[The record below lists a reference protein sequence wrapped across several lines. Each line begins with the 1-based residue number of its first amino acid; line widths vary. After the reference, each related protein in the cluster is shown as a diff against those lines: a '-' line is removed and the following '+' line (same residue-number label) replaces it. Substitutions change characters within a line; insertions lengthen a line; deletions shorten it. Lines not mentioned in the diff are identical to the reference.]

1 MRKTYHIVLLLV
13 CLLAG
18 LQTAWAENDVV
29 FTETFDTNNGTGGR
43 DDKYDDNIAS
53 STAKFDNDGW
63 TIAIASD
70 DKKKVYGAKC
80 CIRIGD
86 SSKDGS
92 CTTPTITISGT
103 QYALLTFSAA
113 GWGSGTNTLTVTTSN
128 GNMTGDTNVTL
139 ENGEWLDYSV
149 LVKLTSGSTMQLTF
163 SGKRLFLD
171 DVVVRNLETITAPTL
186 PESCLFW
193 PNTTE
198 TPSKSIAITVPDF
211 TTVHYTTDGS
221 TPTTS
226 NGKELTASSSI
237 TIHETTTVK
246 AIAFIGTMTS
256 DVVTATYTLGT
267 TVNSIADFKNQVSGT
282 EARLYL
288 SDERNARVLHQQ
300 HEKCWL
306 RDNTGAICLDFG
318 TTAAFNPTPQHNQ
331 HVAGW
336 MIGKY
341 QIVNGMSTFVA
352 TSNTTTDYIAFAEPV
367 TETATAPVSI
377 SKLNVDAYR
386 SDWVEIQN
394 VNVGAEGEVVVN
406 DDFSTIT
413 ITPAYNGALVDLSG
427 IVTAPK
433 MVAPVSYNTPLV
445 YVIDEGKAFT
455 SPASDIS
462 GATVR
467 LVRTLNSSYW
477 NTFAVPFDITT
488 MDGQIREFDHMDGNT
503 MKFADAASI
512 EAGKPYLV
520 KPTANIENP
529 VYENVTLSATAAQ
542 EVTDGGFSFVATYS
556 PVNLKTDKTEQF
568 LKTDGQLYYPTN
580 KSNQMKGMRAFF
592 RVPQGASAHVAI
604 DGEETGIGSVR
615 CDFVAT
621 DEAIYDLQ
629 GRKVNGQL
637 KKGIYIMNGKKVVRR

>member
-1 MRKTYHIVLLLV
+1 MRKTYHIALLLV

-43 DDKYDDNIAS
+43 DDKYDENIAS
-53 STAKFDNDGW
+53 SDIKFDNDDW
-63 TIAIASD
+63 TTNAYA
-70 DKKKVYGAKC
+70 YGAKQC
-80 CIRIGD
+80 ARIGN

-149 LVKLTSGSTMQLTF
+149 LVKLTSGST
-163 SGKRLFLD
+163 
-171 DVVVRNLETITAPTL
+171 
-186 PESCLFW
+186 
-193 PNTTE
+193 
-198 TPSKSIAITVPDF
+198 
-211 TTVHYTTDGS
+211 
-221 TPTTS
+221 
-226 NGKELTASSSI
+226 
-237 TIHETTTVK
+237 
-246 AIAFIGTMTS
+246 
-256 DVVTATYTLGT
+256 
-267 TVNSIADFKNQVSGT
+267 VNSIAGFKNQLTGT

-300 HEKCWL
+300 NEKCWL

-413 ITPAYNGALVDLSG
+413 TTPAYNGALVDLSG
-427 IVTAPK
+427 IVTAPNT
-433 MVAPVSYNTPLV
+433 VAPVSYNTPLV

-488 MDGQIREFDHMDGNT
+488 MEGQIREFDHMDGNT

-529 VYENVTLSATAAQ
+529 VYENVTLSATAA
-542 EVTDGGFSFVATYS
+542 ETVTDGGFSFVATYS
-556 PVNLKTDKTEQF
+556 PVNLKTDKKEQF

-580 KSNQMKGMRAFF
+580 ASNQMKGMRAFF

-604 DGEETGIGSVR
+604 DGEETDIDGVR
-615 CDFVAT
+615 YDAVAT

-637 KKGIYIMNGKKVVRR
+637 KKGIYIMNGKKVVGR

>member
-211 TTVHYTTDGS
+211 TTVHYTTDGT

-226 NGKELTASSSI
+226 NGKELTASSNI

-267 TVNSIADFKNQVSGT
+267 TVNSIADFKDQVSGT

-377 SKLNVDAYR
+377 SKLNVDDYR

-413 ITPAYNGALVDLSG
+413 TTPAYNGALVDLSG
-427 IVTAPK
+427 IVTAPNT
-433 MVAPVSYNTPLV
+433 VAPVSYNTPLV

-568 LKTDGQLYYPTN
+568 LKTNGQLYYPTN

>member
-1 MRKTYHIVLLLV
+1 MRKTYHIALLLV

-226 NGKELTASSSI
+226 NGKELTASSNISI
-237 TIHETTTVK
+237 NETTTVK

-267 TVNSIADFKNQVSGT
+267 TVNSIADFKDQVSGT

-288 SDERNARVLHQQ
+288 SDEQNARVLHQQ
-300 HEKCWL
+300 NEKCWL

-318 TTAAFNPTPQHNQ
+318 TVAAFNPTPQHNQ

-377 SKLNVDAYR
+377 SKLNVDAYG

-406 DDFSTIT
+406 DDFSTIAT
-413 ITPAYNGALVDLSG
+413 TPAYNGALVDLSG
-427 IVTAPK
+427 IVTAPNT
-433 MVAPVSYNTPLV
+433 VAPVSYNTPLV

-604 DGEETGIGSVR
+604 DGEETGIDGVR
-615 CDFVAT
+615 YDAVRT

>member
-1 MRKTYHIVLLLV
+1 MRKTYHIALLLV

-43 DDKYDDNIAS
+43 DDKYDENIAS

-113 GWGSGTNTLTVTTSN
+113 GWGSGTNVLTVTTSN

-171 DVVVRNLETITAPTL
+171 NVVVRNLETITAPTL

-267 TVNSIADFKNQVSGT
+267 TVNSIADFKDQVSGT
-282 EARLYL
+282 ETRLYL
-288 SDERNARVLHQQ
+288 SDEKNARVLHQQ

-318 TTAAFNPTPQHNQ
+318 TVAAFNPTPQHNQ

-406 DDFSTIT
+406 DDFSTMAT
-413 ITPAYNGALVDLSG
+413 TPAYNGALVDLSG
-427 IVTAPK
+427 IVTAPNT
-433 MVAPVSYNTPLV
+433 VAPVSYNAPLV
-445 YVIDEGKAFT
+445 YVLDESKAFT

-542 EVTDGGFSFVATYS
+542 AVTDGGFSFVATYS

-580 KSNQMKGMRAFF
+580 ASNQMKGMRAFF

-604 DGEETGIGSVR
+604 DGEETDIDGVR
-615 CDFVAT
+615 YDAVAT

-637 KKGIYIMNGKKVVRR
+637 KKGIYIMNGKKVVGR

>member
-1 MRKTYHIVLLLV
+1 MRKTYHIALLLV

-246 AIAFIGTMTS
+246 AIAYIGTMTS

-267 TVNSIADFKNQVSGT
+267 TVNSIADFKDQVSGT

-288 SDERNARVLHQQ
+288 SDEQNARVLHQQ
-300 HEKCWL
+300 NEKCWL

-318 TTAAFNPTPQHNQ
+318 TVAAFNPTPQHNQ

-377 SKLNVDAYR
+377 SKLNVDAYG

-406 DDFSTIT
+406 DDFSTIAT
-413 ITPAYNGALVDLSG
+413 TPAYNGALVDLSG
-427 IVTAPK
+427 IVTAPNT
-433 MVAPVSYNTPLV
+433 VAPVSYNTPLV

-604 DGEETGIGSVR
+604 DGEETGIDGVR
-615 CDFVAT
+615 QDAVRT
-621 DEAIYDLQ
+621 EEAIYDLQ

>member
-1 MRKTYHIVLLLV
+1 MRKTYHIALLLV

-198 TPSKSIAITVPDF
+198 TPSKSVAITVPDF

-237 TIHETTTVK
+237 TINETTTVK
-246 AIAFIGTMTS
+246 AIAYIGTMTS

-267 TVNSIADFKNQVSGT
+267 TVNSIADFKDQVSGT

-413 ITPAYNGALVDLSG
+413 TTPAYNGALVDLSG
-427 IVTAPK
+427 IVTAPNT
-433 MVAPVSYNTPLV
+433 VAPVSYNTPLV

-604 DGEETGIGSVR
+604 DGEETDIDGVR
-615 CDFVAT
+615 QDAVRT

>member
-1 MRKTYHIVLLLV
+1 MRKTYHIALLLV

-246 AIAFIGTMTS
+246 AIAYIGTMTS

-267 TVNSIADFKNQVSGT
+267 TVNSIADFKDQVSGT

-288 SDERNARVLHQQ
+288 SDEQNARVLHQQ
-300 HEKCWL
+300 NEKCWL

-318 TTAAFNPTPQHNQ
+318 TVAAFNPTPQHNQ

-377 SKLNVDAYR
+377 SKLNVDAYG

-406 DDFSTIT
+406 DDFSTIAT
-413 ITPAYNGALVDLSG
+413 TPAYNGALVDLSG
-427 IVTAPK
+427 IVTAPNT
-433 MVAPVSYNTPLV
+433 VAPVSYNTPLV

-604 DGEETGIGSVR
+604 DGEETGIDGVR
-615 CDFVAT
+615 YDAVRT

>member
-1 MRKTYHIVLLLV
+1 MRKTYHIALLLV

-43 DDKYDDNIAS
+43 DDKYDENIAS

-267 TVNSIADFKNQVSGT
+267 TVNSIAGFKNQVSGT

-300 HEKCWL
+300 NEKCWL

-336 MIGKY
+336 MIGK
-341 QIVNGMSTFVA
+341 
-352 TSNTTTDYIAFAEPV
+352 
-367 TETATAPVSI
+367 
-377 SKLNVDAYR
+377 
-386 SDWVEIQN
+386 
-394 VNVGAEGEVVVN
+394 
-406 DDFSTIT
+406 
-413 ITPAYNGALVDLSG
+413 
-427 IVTAPK
+427 
-433 MVAPVSYNTPLV
+433 
-445 YVIDEGKAFT
+445 
-455 SPASDIS
+455 
-462 GATVR
+462 
-467 LVRTLNSSYW
+467 
-477 NTFAVPFDITT
+477 
-488 MDGQIREFDHMDGNT
+488 
-503 MKFADAASI
+503 
-512 EAGKPYLV
+512 
-520 KPTANIENP
+520 
-529 VYENVTLSATAAQ
+529 
-542 EVTDGGFSFVATYS
+542 
-556 PVNLKTDKTEQF
+556 
-568 LKTDGQLYYPTN
+568 
-580 KSNQMKGMRAFF
+580 
-592 RVPQGASAHVAI
+592 
-604 DGEETGIGSVR
+604 
-615 CDFVAT
+615 
-621 DEAIYDLQ
+621 
-629 GRKVNGQL
+629 
-637 KKGIYIMNGKKVVRR
+637 

>member
-1 MRKTYHIVLLLV
+1 MRKTYHIALLLV

-43 DDKYDDNIAS
+43 DDKYDGNIAS
-53 STAKFDNDGW
+53 SDIKFDNDDW
-63 TIAIASD
+63 TTNAYA
-70 DKKKVYGAKC
+70 YGAKQC
-80 CIRIGD
+80 ARIGN

-267 TVNSIADFKNQVSGT
+267 TVNSIADFKDQVSGT

-300 HEKCWL
+300 NEKCWL

-377 SKLNVDAYR
+377 SKLNVDAYG

-413 ITPAYNGALVDLSG
+413 TTPAYNGALVDLSG
-427 IVTAPK
+427 IVTAPNT
-433 MVAPVSYNTPLV
+433 VAPVAYNTPLV

-488 MDGQIREFDHMDGNT
+488 MEGQIREFDHMVGNT

-580 KSNQMKGMRAFF
+580 ASNQMKGMRAFF

-604 DGEETGIGSVR
+604 DGEETGIDGVR
-615 CDFVAT
+615 QDAVRT
-621 DEAIYDLQ
+621 EEAIYDLQ

>member
-1 MRKTYHIVLLLV
+1 MRKTYHIALLLV

-43 DDKYDDNIAS
+43 DDKYDENIAS

-113 GWGSGTNTLTVTTSN
+113 GWGSGTNVLTVTTSN

-226 NGKELTASSSI
+226 NGKELTASSNISI
-237 TIHETTTVK
+237 SETTTVK

-267 TVNSIADFKNQVSGT
+267 TVNSIADFKDQVSGT

-318 TTAAFNPTPQHNQ
+318 TVAAFNPTPQHNQ

-406 DDFSTIT
+406 DDFSTIAT
-413 ITPAYNGALVDLSG
+413 TPAYNGALVDLSG
-427 IVTAPK
+427 IVTAPNT
-433 MVAPVSYNTPLV
+433 VAPVSYNTPLV

-542 EVTDGGFSFVATYS
+542 AVTDGGFSFVATYS

-580 KSNQMKGMRAFF
+580 ASNQMKGMRAFF

-604 DGEETGIGSVR
+604 DGEETDIDGVR
-615 CDFVAT
+615 YDAVAT

-637 KKGIYIMNGKKVVRR
+637 KKGIYIMNGKKVVGR

>member
-1 MRKTYHIVLLLV
+1 MRKTYHIALLLV

-18 LQTAWAENDVV
+18 LQTAWAENDIV

-43 DDKYDDNIAS
+43 DDKYDGNIAS

-86 SSKDGS
+86 SSYTGS

-198 TPSKSIAITVPDF
+198 TPNKSVAITVPDF
-211 TTVHYTTDGS
+211 TTVHYTTDGT

-267 TVNSIADFKNQVSGT
+267 TVNSIAGFKNQVSGT

-318 TTAAFNPTPQHNQ
+318 TVAAFNPTPQHNQ

-341 QIVNGMSTFVA
+341 QIVDGMSTFVA

-377 SKLNVDAYR
+377 SKLNIDDYR

-413 ITPAYNGALVDLSG
+413 TTPAYNGALVDLSG
-427 IVTAPK
+427 IVTAPNT
-433 MVAPVSYNTPLV
+433 VTPVSYNTPLV

-462 GATVR
+462 GTTVR

-529 VYENVTLSATAAQ
+529 VYENVTLSATEAQ

-615 CDFVAT
+615 CDFVST

>member
-1 MRKTYHIVLLLV
+1 MRKTYHIALLLV

-43 DDKYDDNIAS
+43 DDKYDENIAS

-113 GWGSGTNTLTVTTSN
+113 GWGSGTNVLTVTTSN

-171 DVVVRNLETITAPTL
+171 NVVVRNLETITAPTL

-267 TVNSIADFKNQVSGT
+267 TVNSIADFKDQVSGT

-318 TTAAFNPTPQHNQ
+318 TVAAFNPTPQHNQ

-406 DDFSTIT
+406 DDFSTIAT
-413 ITPAYNGALVDLSG
+413 TPAYNGALVDLSG
-427 IVTAPK
+427 IVTAPNT
-433 MVAPVSYNTPLV
+433 VAPVSYNTPLV

-488 MDGQIREFDHMDGNT
+488 MESQIREFDHMDGNT

-529 VYENVTLSATAAQ
+529 VYENVTLSATAA
-542 EVTDGGFSFVATYS
+542 ETVTDGGFSFVATYS

-580 KSNQMKGMRAFF
+580 ASNQMKGMRAFF

-604 DGEETGIGSVR
+604 DGEETDIDGVR
-615 CDFVAT
+615 YDAVAT

-637 KKGIYIMNGKKVVRR
+637 KKGIYIMNGKKVVGR

>member
-1 MRKTYHIVLLLV
+1 MRKTYHIALLLV

-128 GNMTGDTNVTL
+128 GNMTGDTNITL

-226 NGKELTASSSI
+226 NGKELTASSNI

-267 TVNSIADFKNQVSGT
+267 TVNSIADFKDQLTGT

-318 TTAAFNPTPQHNQ
+318 TVAAFNPTPQHNQ

-377 SKLNVDAYR
+377 SKLNVDAYG

-413 ITPAYNGALVDLSG
+413 TTPAYNGALVDLSG
-427 IVTAPK
+427 IVTAPNT
-433 MVAPVSYNTPLV
+433 VAPVSYNTPLV

-467 LVRTLNSSYW
+467 LVRTLSSSYW

-615 CDFVAT
+615 CDFVST